1 MQAVIDSINGD
12 YFRCLLE
19 NGDLISIHKEYLPE
33 KIEVGNVVKIHFSI
47 DEEASKRQKE
57 LMK

>member
-1 MQAVIDSINGD
+1 MHAVIDSINGD

-33 KIEVGNVVKIHFSI
+33 KIEVGNVVKIQFSI

>member
-1 MQAVIDSINGD
+1 MQAIIDSIQGD

-19 NGDLISIHKEYLPE
+19 NGDLISIHKEYLP
-33 KIEVGNVVKIHFSI
+33 KNVEVGNVVKVQFSI
-47 DEEASKRQKE
+47 DEEASRRQKE

>member
-1 MQAVIDSINGD
+1 MQAVIDLITGD
-12 YFRCLLE
+12 YYRCLLE
-19 NGDLISIHKEYLPE
+19 NGDLISIHKEFLPDN
-33 KIEVGNVVKIHFSI
+33 ITIGDIVKIQFNK

>member
-1 MQAVIDSINGD
+1 MQAVIDSVSGD

-19 NGDLISIHKEYLPE
+19 NGDLISVHKDYLPE
-33 KIEVGNVVKIHFSI
+33 GIEVGVIVKIQIFK
-47 DEEASKRQKE
+47 DEEATKRQKE

>member
-1 MQAVIDSINGD
+1 MQAVIDLITGD
-12 YFRCLLE
+12 YYRCLLE
-19 NGDLISIHKEYLPE
+19 NGDLISIHKEFLPDDVT
-33 KIEVGNVVKIHFSI
+33 IGDIVKIQFKK

>member
-33 KIEVGNVVKIHFSI
+33 KIEVGNVVKIQFSI

>member
-1 MQAVIDSINGD
+1 
-12 YFRCLLE
+12 
-19 NGDLISIHKEYLPE
+19 LPE
-33 KIEVGNVVKIHFSI
+33 KIEVGNVVKIQFSI

>member
-1 MQAVIDSINGD
+1 MQAVIDLITGD
-12 YFRCLLE
+12 YYRCLLE
-19 NGDLISIHKEYLPE
+19 NGDLISIHKEFLPDDVT
-33 KIEVGNVVKIHFSI
+33 IGDIVKIQFNK

>member
-1 MQAVIDSINGD
+1 MQAIIDSIHGD

-19 NGDLISIHKEYLPE
+19 NGDLISIHKEYLP
-33 KIEVGNVVKIHFSI
+33 KNVEVGNVVKVQFSI
-47 DEEASKRQKE
+47 DEEASRRQKE

>member
-1 MQAVIDSINGD
+1 MRAVIDSVSGD

-19 NGDLISIHKEYLPE
+19 NGDLISIHKDYLP
-33 KIEVGNVVKIHFSI
+33 KNVEVGNVLTVKFSI
-47 DEEASKRQKE
+47 DKEASRRQKE

>member
-1 MQAVIDSINGD
+1 MQAVIDSNNGV

-19 NGDLISIHKEYLPE
+19 NGDLVSVHQDYLPKDIKVGDVVVVAFTKDE
-33 KIEVGNVVKIHFSI
+33 K
-47 DEEASKRQKE
+47 ASDRQKE

>member
-1 MQAVIDSINGD
+1 MQAIIDSIHGD

-19 NGDLISIHKEYLPE
+19 NGDLISIHKEYLP
-33 KIEVGNVVKIHFSI
+33 KNVEVGNVVKVQFSV
-47 DEEASKRQKE
+47 DEEASRRQKE

>member
-1 MQAVIDSINGD
+1 MQAVIDSIHGD

-19 NGDLISIHKEYLPE
+19 NGDLISVHKDYLPE
-33 KIEVGNVVKIHFSI
+33 GIEVGSILKIQFGL
-47 DEEASKRQKE
+47 DEEATRRQKE

>member
-1 MQAVIDSINGD
+1 MQAVIDSIIGD

-19 NGDLISIHKEYLPE
+19 NGDLVSIHKEYLPE
-33 KIEVGNVVKIHFSI
+33 KVEVGNVLKISFSI
-47 DEEASKRQKE
+47 DEAASKRQKE